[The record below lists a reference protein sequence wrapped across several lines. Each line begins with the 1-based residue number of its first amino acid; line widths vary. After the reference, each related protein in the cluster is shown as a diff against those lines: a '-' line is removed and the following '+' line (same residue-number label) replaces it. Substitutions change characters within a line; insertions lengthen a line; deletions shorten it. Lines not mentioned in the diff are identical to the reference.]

1 MNVLVYSGPE
11 VLQSSVNRS
20 ISLLKSL
27 LQPNYTV
34 QAITPQSLSSQ
45 PWSIACALLV
55 IPACRE
61 NLCFI
66 QTLSTKIRSYV
77 EDGGRFLGIRAGIR
91 TSGGSILSPSEYT
104 TRFSDKISG
113 FTIYYKTIPGGD
125 EDLQQTSLRSPSLG
139 ILEQLQFT
147 ETPESIGIDKLSNVQ
162 VLARYTKDDTIAGS
176 LVRLGEGK
184 AVFWGVHLENPVP
197 TEEQSDEA
205 IRAAARL
212 RLDLVRE
219 TLRLLGLKLPVDA
232 PDLPSC
238 PLPQILTST
247 PSKTDVVKQI
257 LESLEIVLPGKLED
271 ANDTFYFYDHTEGQ
285 EILLGLR
292 SETASQEDDRTKR
305 VVVYTSGELP
315 PASTT
320 PLFDIS
326 RYYTYLDE
334 ARKKT
339 QSPSVNSSWAIGE
352 ALIYGEVVT
361 STQTLLDR

>member
-257 LESLEIVLPGKLED
+257 LESLEIVWYLPGL
-271 ANDTFYFYDHTEGQ
+271 
-285 EILLGLR
+285 
-292 SETASQEDDRTKR
+292 
-305 VVVYTSGELP
+305 
-315 PASTT
+315 
-320 PLFDIS
+320 
-326 RYYTYLDE
+326 
-334 ARKKT
+334 
-339 QSPSVNSSWAIGE
+339 
-352 ALIYGEVVT
+352 
-361 STQTLLDR
+361 